1 MTVFDY
7 KAINEQGKEVTG
19 TIDAINRDVAISGL
33 QRRGL
38 IIAEVVS
45 SEKVPFFERSFASF
59 RGVPARDVVIL
70 SRQIST
76 LFEAQVSALK
86 VFTLLGSETENE
98 VLREALNDVAQDL
111 KGGSSIGKALS
122 KHPKIFSDFYV
133 NMIHVGEESGKLQ
146 DIFLQLADYMD
157 RNYELSSKARNA
169 LIYPAFVIATFVVV
183 MILMLTTVIPR
194 ISTILEE
201 SGQEIPIYT
210 KIVLGM
216 SNFFVNYGIFLLILA
231 IVGGF
236 FLIKYT
242 RSKKGKKGLSRF
254 KLNIPYVG
262 NLYKKLY
269 LSRIADNLQTM
280 LLAGVP
286 TIKAIE
292 STGNAVGNAV
302 YQQILEDAQER
313 VRGGS
318 SLSDSLSG
326 HDEIPNIVV
335 QMIKV
340 GEESGE
346 LGSILATL
354 SHFYRR
360 EVNNAVDTLV
370 DLIEPAMIV
379 LLGAGVGFLLASV
392 LIPIYNISAGF

>member
-7 KAINEQGKEVTG
+7 KAINEQGKEVSG
-19 TIDAINRDVAISGL
+19 TIDAVSQDVAISGL

-38 IIAEVVS
+38 IVAEVKS
-45 SEKVPFFERSFASF
+45 TEKVPFFEKNIASF

-70 SRQIST
+70 SRQVST

-98 VLREALNDVAQDL
+98 ILGDALNDVAQDL
-111 KGGSSIGKALS
+111 KGGSSIANALS
-122 KHPKIFSDFYV
+122 KHPKIFSTFYV
-133 NMIHVGEESGKLQ
+133 NMVRVGEESGKLQ

-157 RNYELSSKARNA
+157 RNYELVSKARNA
-169 LIYPAFVIATFVVV
+169 LIYPAFVITTFLAV
-183 MILMLTTVIPR
+183 MVLMFTTVIPR
-194 ISTILEE
+194 ISGILEE
-201 SGQEIPIYT
+201 TGQDIPFYT
-210 KIVLGM
+210 KVVLGI
-216 SNFFVNYGIFLLILA
+216 SDFFVHYGVFLLILA

-236 FLIKYT
+236 FIIRYSRT
-242 RSKKGKKGLSRF
+242 KKGKMTFS
-254 KLNIPYVG
+254 KLKLDLPYIG
-262 NLYKKLY
+262 SLYKKLY

-286 TIKAIE
+286 AIKAIQ
-292 STGNAVGNAV
+292 STGRAVDNAV
-302 YQQILEDAQER
+302 YEQILTDAEEK

-318 SLSDSLSG
+318 SLSDALSG
-326 HDEIPNIVV
+326 TDEIPNIVI

-346 LGSILATL
+346 LGKILSTL

-379 LLGAGVGFLLASV
+379 LLGAGVGVLLASV